1 MRAMSCLLPLGLV
14 LTLSACED
22 SADSLADARELLL
35 LSAISGEEDSL
46 AGDLS
51 ASSRADDA
59 GPEADRAA
67 PPPMFRECD
76 AEGEFVGLFEAYD
89 ADASGAL
96 DGEEPSEVEADHGGR
111 PGGPRDGLRHL
122 IGFVYDL
129 DQSHSLEDSELAVI
143 FEDFTARCGAIQAS
157 LLVEFDADGDGA
169 LSEAEQETAR
179 AAHEAR
185 MEAERAEMEACRCDG
200 ERPEHAEEGGRGEG
214 PPPRGEGR
222 GEDSGEGRGEPPFGP
237 LEQAYD
243 VDGDGALS
251 EAERS
256 AAREALRAALRAGER
271 PGPELACED
280 AG

>member
-1 MRAMSCLLPLGLV
+1 MRAMTRLMPLGL
-14 LTLSACED
+14 LFTLAACED
-22 SADSLADARELLL
+22 SASSTVDAKELLL

-51 ASSRADDA
+51 ASSRGDGE

-76 AEGEFVGLFEAYD
+76 AEGEFVGLFNAYD
-89 ADASGAL
+89 EDASGAL
-96 DGEEPSEVEADHGGR
+96 DGEEPTEVEADHGGR

-129 DQSHSLEDSELAVI
+129 DQSHSLEDSELAVL
-143 FEDFTARCGAIQAS
+143 FDDFTARCGAIQER
-157 LLVEFDADGDGA
+157 LLAEFDADGDGA
-169 LSEAEQETAR
+169 LSEAEQAEAR

-185 MEAERAEMEACRCDG
+185 MEAERAAMEACRCDG
-200 ERPEHAEEGGRGEG
+200 ERPGGRGEGPPEGERGEG
-214 PPPRGEGR
+214 PPPRGEG
-222 GEDSGEGRGEPPFGP
+222 GEPPFGP

-243 VDGDGALS
+243 TDGDGALS

-256 AAREALRAALRAGER
+256 AAREALRADLRAGER
-271 PGPELACED
+271 PGPELDCED

>member
-51 ASSRADDA
+51 ASSRADEA

-157 LLVEFDADGDGA
+157 LLVEFDAEVKERDNEVGVVVLMPQSGVGA
-169 LSEAEQETAR
+169 PGGFASGLQHGPFPGIRQQSPKQVFAAE
-179 AAHEAR
+179 
-185 MEAERAEMEACRCDG
+185 
-200 ERPEHAEEGGRGEG
+200 
-214 PPPRGEGR
+214 
-222 GEDSGEGRGEPPFGP
+222 
-237 LEQAYD
+237 L
-243 VDGDGALS
+243 
-251 EAERS
+251 
-256 AAREALRAALRAGER
+256 
-271 PGPELACED
+271 
-280 AG
+280 

>member
-1 MRAMSCLLPLGLV
+1 MRAMTRLMPLGL
-14 LTLSACED
+14 LFTLAACED
-22 SADSLADARELLL
+22 TADSLADAKEMLL

-76 AEGEFVGLFEAYD
+76 AEGEFVGLFNAYD
-89 ADASGAL
+89 EDASGAL
-96 DGEEPSEVEADHGGR
+96 DGEEPTEVEADHGGR

-143 FEDFTARCGAIQAS
+143 FDDFTARCGAIQER
-157 LLVEFDADGDGA
+157 LLAEFDADGDGA
-169 LSEAEQETAR
+169 LSEAEQEVAR

-185 MEAERAEMEACRCDG
+185 MEEERAAMEACRCDG
-200 ERPEHAEEGGRGEG
+200 ERPEHGEEGGRGEG
-214 PPPRGEGR
+214 PPEGERGEGPPE
-222 GEDSGEGRGEPPFGP
+222 GERGEPPFGP

-243 VDGDGALS
+243 TDGDGALS
-251 EAERS
+251 ETELS
-256 AAREALRAALRAGER
+256 AAREALRADLRAGER
-271 PGPELACED
+271 PGPELDCED
-280 AG
+280 AS